1 MTVSD
6 RVPEELKTPICT
18 VTLIPAFCFTVKKK
32 KEEKSQ
38 GFQLEAIR
46 QLALINFSMW

>member
-1 MTVSD
+1 MTISD

-32 KEEKSQ
+32 EKSQ